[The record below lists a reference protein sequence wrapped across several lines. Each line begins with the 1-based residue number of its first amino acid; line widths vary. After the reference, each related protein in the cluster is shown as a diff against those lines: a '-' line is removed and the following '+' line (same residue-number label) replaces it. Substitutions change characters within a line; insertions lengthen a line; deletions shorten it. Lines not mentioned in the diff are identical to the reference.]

1 MKNYTKVPAPKGLP
15 AWPAAMLVLSA
26 ERPRGVSRA
35 GGRVS
40 LACAAVGAID
50 RESERGEESARL
62 LTQSWTRTVVD
73 ARRTRDIDLRVSR
86 VSSQLYMPRPPHLHH
101 SYSLTRS
108 REIVSHIISMLLQG
122 GARKEPTRDKA
133 TLPSAARCAV
143 FLLHM
148 KNLP

>member
-15 AWPAAMLVLSA
+15 AWPAAMLGLSA

-62 LTQSWTRTVVD
+62 LTQSWTRTGVD
-73 ARRTRDIDLRVSR
+73 ARRTRDIDLLVSR
-86 VSSQLYMPRPPHLHH
+86 GEL
-101 SYSLTRS
+101 SLLSGAKILSCLVLSCWAADSTRN
-108 REIVSHIISMLLQG
+108 G
-122 GARKEPTRDKA
+122 GAGTCP
-133 TLPSAARCAV
+133 PG
-143 FLLHM
+143 
-148 KNLP
+148 

>member
-15 AWPAAMLVLSA
+15 AWPAAMLGLSA

-73 ARRTRDIDLRVSR
+73 ARRTRDIDLLVSR
-86 VSSQLYMPRPPHLHH
+86 VSSQLYMPAAFTPHAV
-101 SYSLTRS
+101 TRRS
-108 REIVSHIISMLLQG
+108 TDALSERRQEESQLRSGQLCFHFIHRERRDTDFECALMLYVL
-122 GARKEPTRDKA
+122 
-133 TLPSAARCAV
+133 
-143 FLLHM
+143 
-148 KNLP
+148 